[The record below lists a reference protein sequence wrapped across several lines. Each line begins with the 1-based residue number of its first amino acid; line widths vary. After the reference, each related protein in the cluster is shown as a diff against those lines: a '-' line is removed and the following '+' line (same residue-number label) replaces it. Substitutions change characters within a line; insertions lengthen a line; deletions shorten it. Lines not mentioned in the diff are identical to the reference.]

1 MKTVIKILKDYTI
14 FIMLIFLAVI
24 FTMGNP
30 AFISS
35 SNIITILRQSCI
47 LGICA
52 MGQMTILIV
61 GGVNLSMGSSV
72 SLTTVFIALL
82 TVRMGVPWPV
92 AFLLAVA
99 LCTAIGFA
107 TGFIIVKTKI
117 VPMIGTI
124 AISIL
129 ISGLSYI
136 VCGGLPISG
145 LSDATKWFY
154 RGSLGPIPV
163 PIVIWFVVIIF
174 FTVMFKYT
182 YYGRH
187 IFITGSNAEAARLS
201 GINTTFIW
209 VSAYTICGALA
220 GLAGLLMLGRLGSG
234 QPTAAETLDMDV
246 LAALIIGGVSFLGG
260 EGKISKAVGGI
271 VLIALLKNG
280 MTLNGINEYVQKVV
294 TGAVFLSAV
303 CLDALQ
309 HRPKK
314 ATIASA
320 QVNTEKEE
328 AKQ

>member
-1 MKTVIKILKDYTI
+1 MKTAVKILKDYTI
-14 FIMLIFLAVI
+14 FVMLIILAVM

-35 SNIITILRQSCI
+35 ANIITILRQSCI

-82 TVRMGVPWPV
+82 TVRMGIPWPI
-92 AFLLAVA
+92 AFALAIVM
-99 LCTAIGFA
+99 CSAIGFA
-107 TGFIIVKTKI
+107 TGFIIVKAKI

-154 RGSLGPIPV
+154 RGSVGPIPV
-163 PIVIWFVVIIF
+163 PIIIWFIVILVF
-174 FTVMFKYT
+174 AVMFKYT
-182 YYGRH
+182 YFGRH

-246 LAALIIGGVSFLGG
+246 LAALIIGGVSFMGG

-280 MTLNGINEYVQKVV
+280 MTLNGINEYVQRVV

-303 CLDALQ
+303 CLDAFQ

-314 ATIASA
+314 PTLFSTPPD
-320 QVNTEKEE
+320 TEKERAQE
-328 AKQ
+328 